1 MVRLTLEDRSGGG
14 GLGLQSRGTKN
25 GPIRNALA
33 RHLSAA
39 SHEETHSDPPPRD
52 LLERGGG
59 GVVQGEAPP
68 PPCRNITNP
77 QGTEKLLENEQ
88 LSTWEC
94 HVVGRKQRKFIIECQ
109 FRVPTS
115 HQYTTTTTKRDIHH
129 LMPNDSDLSCQSE
142 LDSPELEPPSVVELE
157 LGPDDDDEPESLPEW
172 GTSDKLSGSASSS
185 TDSGSEDTPA
195 FCLL

>member
-1 MVRLTLEDRSGGG
+1 MHTGRISNQFHTHTTTIFTAASGVGARTCLSGGG
-14 GLGLQSRGTKN
+14 GGEGVQGT
-25 GPIRNALA
+25 
-33 RHLSAA
+33 
-39 SHEETHSDPPPRD
+39 
-52 LLERGGG
+52 GGG
-59 GVVQGEAPP
+59 GPGGKAPP
-68 PPCRNITNP
+68 P

-88 LSTWEC
+88 LSTWKC

-142 LDSPELEPPSVVELE
+142 LDSPELEPPSLVELE
-157 LGPDDDDEPESLPEW
+157 LQPDDDDKPESLPEW
-172 GTSDKLSGSASSS
+172 ETSDKLSDSASSS
-185 TDSGSEDTPA
+185 TDSGSEGTSA